1 MKFRTYRRVRRT
13 AITGLVLVP
22 LAAAGTLLMSAHAQD
37 GKIKEPGKV
46 EATWSASTSGV
57 TSMPYRTYWDA
68 SAQGRNLPA
77 RYRGAVVIQRLSFR
91 GWKSGMMLTPAGARD
106 LAVQIVLHLHGTT
119 GSIQIWNHWYGKLN
133 KTDMHF
139 TPQAAYG
146 LAYHLIVSAAG
157 H

>member
-1 MKFRTYRRVRRT
+1 MKFRTYRRVKQ
-13 AITGLVLVP
+13 AAVTGLVLVP
-22 LAAAGTLLMSAHAQD
+22 LAAAGALLLPAHAQD

-68 SAQGRNLPA
+68 SAQGRNMPA
-77 RYRGAVVIQRLSFR
+77 SYRGAVVIQRLSFS
-91 GWKSGMMLTPAGARD
+91 GWKSGMMMTPAGARD
-106 LAVQIVLHLHGTT
+106 LAVQIVLQLHGTA

-133 KTDMHF
+133 KTEMHF
-139 TPQAAYG
+139 SPQEAYG
-146 LAYHLIVSAAG
+146 LAYHLIVSASG

>member
-1 MKFRTYRRVRRT
+1 MKFQSYRRMKRG
-13 AITGLVLVP
+13 AITALVLVP
-22 LAAAGTLLMSAHAQD
+22 LAAAGSLLVAAHAQD

-68 SAQGRNLPA
+68 SAQGRNMPA
-77 RYRGAVVIQRLSFR
+77 SYRGAVVIQRLSFS
-91 GWKSGMMLTPAGARD
+91 GWKSGMMLTPAGATD
-106 LAVQIVLHLHGTT
+106 LAIQIAKQLHGTT

-133 KTDMHF
+133 KTEMHF
-139 TPQAAYG
+139 TPQEAFG
-146 LAYHLIVSAAG
+146 LAWHLLLSAHG